1 MAERP
6 FVVQV
11 HLCRGHCVMTV
22 LKALYVRSPYYDR
35 EISPLA
41 LGINLYILADHYI
54 KEIYCELSKIFIR
67 AF

>member
-1 MAERP
+1 
-6 FVVQV
+6 
-11 HLCRGHCVMTV
+11 MTV

-54 KEIYCELSKIFIR
+54 KEIYCELSKFSSARFKIKLATFITNLGQ
-67 AF
+67 

>member
-1 MAERP
+1 
-6 FVVQV
+6 
-11 HLCRGHCVMTV
+11 MTV